1 MAVPWLRHTTLRTPT
16 ETQLSHQ
23 MNDLTGSPMNEY
35 LYIGTLCALKR
46 ETFSLY
52 FSKSEF

>member
-1 MAVPWLRHTTLRTPT
+1 
-16 ETQLSHQ
+16 

-35 LYIGTLCALKR
+35 LYIDTLCALKR